1 MERGYQDKG
10 HECYHQ
16 TLKQAHYLVYPQ
28 SLDLLLGDC
37 LSYVQI
43 IVIDLEEDKKIMLK
57 DADRRS
63 HLYLD
68 LLNLF
73 LRTNYRLV
81 SLIHSIKESFS

>member
-1 MERGYQDKG
+1 M
-10 HECYHQ
+10 
-16 TLKQAHYLVYPQ
+16 
-28 SLDLLLGDC
+28 
-37 LSYVQI
+37 SYVQI